1 MSDTLGNGQT
11 LEQGSFLRSSNGK
24 YYAVIQS
31 DGNFVLYTSK
41 DFVPSNAAWSTKT
54 NGKGTGPYKITVQ
67 DDGNLVIY
75 DNNNEAI
82 WATNTNGIGSKPYRL
97 EMQDDRNLVIYDV
110 NGHSTWASGTDIK

>member
-75 DNNNEAI
+75 DVNSPI
-82 WATNTNGIGSKPYRL
+82 WASDTYHKGTSPYRL
-97 EMQDDRNLVIYDV
+97 IIQNDRNLVLYDSG
-110 NGHSTWASGTDIK
+110 NTATWAAGSN